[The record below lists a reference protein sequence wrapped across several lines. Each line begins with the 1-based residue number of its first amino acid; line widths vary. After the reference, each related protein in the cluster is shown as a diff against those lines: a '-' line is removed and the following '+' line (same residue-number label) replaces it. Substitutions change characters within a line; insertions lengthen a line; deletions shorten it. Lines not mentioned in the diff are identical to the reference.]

1 MMAFQAT
8 AEGGDRFRGRHWQRS
23 QRWNTLRHAKRWIT
37 LDRFSCRCSRAGAA
51 HAFFL

>member
-1 MMAFQAT
+1 MTTAKAVAAF
-8 AEGGDRFRGRHWQRS
+8 GFGLKGHHWQRS

-37 LDRFSCRCSRAGAA
+37 LDRFSCRWSRAGAA